1 MNKTE
6 RQLAITLELQRRKML
21 RAEDLAAQL
30 ETSVRTIYRD
40 IQALSEAGVPIMGA
54 PGHGYSLMEGYF
66 LPPVSFTAEEA
77 VSLLM
82 GADFIEQRLD
92 TEYAMEA
99 KSAQRKI
106 EAILPESVRNESTR
120 VRETMRLLHTVE
132 PLTRARVKTYLNR
145 IRNAI
150 LEQRKISF
158 MYLKKMSGTDGKRY
172 NMREVS
178 PYGLSLVQENWML
191 IARCDMRQDIRHFR
205 LSRMTELFVLEDQ
218 FLLPPDFDLNSYR
231 PPDDRNEQVLIRAK
245 PEITDKVMEA
255 LHFYMDAFEEQEE
268 GFIFHFR
275 VRYPEEILHY
285 LLGWGGDIEVLE
297 PESLRFRMQEVA
309 KNILKHY

>member
-120 VRETMRLLHTVE
+120 VRETMRLLHTAE
-132 PLTRARVKTYLNR
+132 PLTKARVKTYLNQ

-158 MYLKKMSGTDGKRY
+158 MYLKKMPGTDGSRY

-178 PYGLSLVQENWML
+178 PYGLSLVQENWVL

-205 LSRMTELFVLEDQ
+205 LSRMTELSVLENQ
-218 FLLPPDFDLNSYR
+218 FLLPSDFDLNSYR
-231 PPDDRNEQVLIRAK
+231 PPEDRNEQVLIRAK
-245 PEITDKVMEA
+245 PEIADKVMEA
-255 LHFYMDAFEEQEE
+255 LYFYMDAFEEQEE
-268 GFIFHFR
+268 GVIFHFR

-297 PESLRFRMQEVA
+297 PESLRFRMKEVA
-309 KNILKHY
+309 INILKHY

>member
-1 MNKTE
+1 
-6 RQLAITLELQRRKML
+6 
-21 RAEDLAAQL
+21 
-30 ETSVRTIYRD
+30 
-40 IQALSEAGVPIMGA
+40 
-54 PGHGYSLMEGYF
+54 
-66 LPPVSFTAEEA
+66 
-77 VSLLM
+77 M

-106 EAILPESVRNESTR
+106 EAILPEAVRNESTR

-132 PLTRARVKTYLNR
+132 PLTRARVKTYLNQ

-158 MYLKKMSGTDGKRY
+158 MYLKKMPGTDGNRY

-178 PYGLSLVQENWML
+178 PYGLSLVQENWVL

-205 LSRMTELFVLEDQ
+205 LSRMTELSVLEDQ

-231 PPDDRNEQVLIRAK
+231 PPDDRNEHILIRAK
-245 PEITDKVMEA
+245 PEIADKVMEA

-268 GFIFHFR
+268 DVIFHFR

>member
-6 RQLAITLELQRRKML
+6 RQLAITLELQRRKLL

-54 PGHGYSLMEGYF
+54 PGQGYSLMEGYF

-92 TEYAMEA
+92 TAYAMEA

-158 MYLKKMSGTDGKRY
+158 MYLKKMSGTDGNRY

-205 LSRMTELFVLEDQ
+205 LSRMTELSVLEDQ

-245 PEITDKVMEA
+245 PEIADKIMEA

-268 GFIFHFR
+268 GVIFHFR

-297 PESLRFRMQEVA
+297 PKSLRFRMQEVA

>member
-21 RAEDLAAQL
+21 RAEDLAAQF

-106 EAILPESVRNESTR
+106 EAILPEAVRNESTR

-132 PLTRARVKTYLNR
+132 PLTRTRVKTYLNQ

-158 MYLKKMSGTDGKRY
+158 MYLKKMAGSDGNRY

-178 PYGLSLVQENWML
+178 PYGLSLVQENWVL
-191 IARCDMRQDIRHFR
+191 IARCDLRQDIRHFR
-205 LSRMTELFVLEDQ
+205 LSRMTELSELEEH
-218 FLLPPDFDLNSYR
+218 FHLPPDFDLNSYR
-231 PPDDRNEQVLIRAK
+231 PPDDRNEHVYIRAK
-245 PEITDKVMEA
+245 PEIADKIMEA
-255 LHFYMDAFEEQEE
+255 LHFYMDAFEERED
-268 GFIFHFR
+268 GVVFHFR

>member
-21 RAEDLAAQL
+21 RAEDLAAQF

-82 GADFIEQRLD
+82 GADFIEQRMD

-132 PLTRARVKTYLNR
+132 PLTRARVKTYLNQ

-150 LEQRKISF
+150 LDQHKISF
-158 MYLKKMSGTDGKRY
+158 MYLKKMPGTDGHRY

-205 LSRMTELFVLEDQ
+205 LSRMTELSVLEDR

-231 PPDDRNEQVLIRAK
+231 PPEDRNEQVLIRAK
-245 PEITDKVMEA
+245 PEIADKIMEA

-268 GFIFHFR
+268 GVVFHFR

-297 PESLRFRMQEVA
+297 PESLSFRMKEVA

>member
-92 TEYAMEA
+92 TAYAMEA

-106 EAILPESVRNESTR
+106 EAILPEAVRNESTR
-120 VRETMRLLHTVE
+120 VRETMRLLHTAE
-132 PLTRARVKTYLNR
+132 PLTRSRVKSYLNQ

-158 MYLKKMSGTDGKRY
+158 MYLKKMRGADGNRY

-178 PYGLSLVQENWML
+178 PYGLSLVQENWVL

-205 LSRMTELFVLEDQ
+205 LSRMTELSVLEDQ
-218 FLLPPDFDLNSYR
+218 FLLPSDFDLNSYR
-231 PPDDRNEQVLIRAK
+231 PPDDRNEPILIRAN
-245 PEITDKVMEA
+245 PEIADKVMEA
-255 LHFYMDAFEEQEE
+255 LHFYMDAFEEQEN
-268 GFIFHFR
+268 GVIFHFR

>member
-106 EAILPESVRNESTR
+106 EAILPEAVRNESTR

-132 PLTRARVKTYLNR
+132 PLTRARVKTYLNQ

-158 MYLKKMSGTDGKRY
+158 MYLKKMPGTDGNRY

-178 PYGLSLVQENWML
+178 PYGLSLVQENWVL

-205 LSRMTELFVLEDQ
+205 LSRMTELSVLEDQ

-231 PPDDRNEQVLIRAK
+231 PPDDRNEHILIRAK
-245 PEITDKVMEA
+245 PEIADKIMEA

-268 GFIFHFR
+268 DVIFHFR

>member
-21 RAEDLAAQL
+21 RAEDLAAQF

-54 PGHGYSLMEGYF
+54 PGQGYSLMEGYF

-92 TEYAMEA
+92 TAYAMEA

-158 MYLKKMSGTDGKRY
+158 MYLKKMSGTDGNRY

-205 LSRMTELFVLEDQ
+205 LSRMTELSVLEDQ

-245 PEITDKVMEA
+245 PEIADKIMEA

-268 GFIFHFR
+268 GVIFHFR

-297 PESLRFRMQEVA
+297 PKSLRFRMQEVA

>member
-21 RAEDLAAQL
+21 RAEDLAAQF

-66 LPPVSFTAEEA
+66 LPPVSFSAEEA

-92 TEYAMEA
+92 TEYAMQA

-120 VRETMRLLHTVE
+120 VRETMRTLHTLE
-132 PLTRARVKTYLNR
+132 PLTRVRVKTYLKQ

-158 MYLKKMSGTDGKRY
+158 MYLKKMPGADGTRY

-178 PYGLSLVQENWML
+178 PYGLSLVQENWVL
-191 IARCDMRQDIRHFR
+191 IARCDLRQDIRHFR
-205 LSRMTELFVLEDQ
+205 LSRMTELSVLEDQ

-231 PPDDRNEQVLIRAK
+231 PPDDRNEQVFIRAK
-245 PEITDKVMEA
+245 PEIADKIMEA
-255 LHFYMDAFEEQEE
+255 LHFYMDAFEEEE
-268 GFIFHFR
+268 DGVIFHFR
-275 VRYPEEILHY
+275 VRHPEEILHY

>member
-92 TEYAMEA
+92 TAYAMEA

-106 EAILPESVRNESTR
+106 EAILPEAVRNESTR

-132 PLTRARVKTYLNR
+132 PLTRARVKTYLNQ

-158 MYLKKMSGTDGKRY
+158 MYLKKMPGTDCNRY

-178 PYGLSLVQENWML
+178 PYGLSLVQENWVL

-205 LSRMTELFVLEDQ
+205 LSRMTELSVLEDQ

-245 PEITDKVMEA
+245 PEVADKVMEA

-268 GFIFHFR
+268 GVIFHFR